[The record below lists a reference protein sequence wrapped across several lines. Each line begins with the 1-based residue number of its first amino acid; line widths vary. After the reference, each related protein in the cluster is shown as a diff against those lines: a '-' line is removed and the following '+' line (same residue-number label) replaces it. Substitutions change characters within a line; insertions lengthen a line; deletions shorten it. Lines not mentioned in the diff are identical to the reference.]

1 MARDHSDLLAEAATR
16 DAPFF
21 PPVVSS
27 DLGGIDPLGLRQVNF
42 DMMDQVLPGMNNV
55 GRHIRPY
62 TLVAWAFH
70 RAIHLAREGGL
81 RLLTDEIRDY
91 VDRVEVLFAWSQ
103 FTRDPRADLPG
114 RQVLSPILAAP
125 EYFFGGPAWM
135 KRRLDRRYS
144 TALTA
149 PITYGPA
156 LKTLGWVD
164 VHSDHSIL
172 LIPQAEAMPAVLAL
186 EARLSE
192 WLDHPALSQLGEV
205 VVNIGD
211 MKGLGDA
218 WRLDDPTPEE
228 RAFVARVL
236 AGDLAP
242 RSRRSGVGR
251 MIFVTS
257 QIDKTETAT
266 IREFMTLEA
275 ADEDAELALATLAW
289 RRLQTRQL
297 FRLAL
302 ESLLYWLTI
311 QLTDEAMHSE
321 AIVARLM
328 GMVGGNPEM
337 DTSEWLDALRPSDN
351 SPVPLMSRI
360 SATFATDNLHEAPAA
375 IFAGLAYALAEAP
388 TKSEAF
394 ERPDR
399 LPLARAAA
407 DARSLADRP
416 ARQFVTCVLES
427 WVLTQHVYWSV
438 GRGLVDARARGKTL
452 LRLKVVLDED
462 GWTLAPK
469 VQPGSPPVATQDR
482 LETAMTL
489 ATEAGLIEPRTP

>member
-1 MARDHSDLLAEAATR
+1 MARDHSDLLAEAAIL
-16 DAPFF
+16 DGPIL

-70 RAIHLAREGGL
+70 RAFHLAREGGR

-103 FTRDPRADLPG
+103 FLRDPRADLPG
-114 RQVLSPILAAP
+114 RQVLSSILAAP
-125 EYFFGGPAWM
+125 DYCFGGPAWM

-172 LIPQAEAMPAVLAL
+172 LVPQAEAMPAVLAF

-192 WLDHPALSQLGEV
+192 WLNHPALSQLGEV
-205 VVNIGD
+205 TVSTDDV
-211 MKGLGDA
+211 KGLGEA

-242 RSRRSGVGR
+242 RSRRSGVER
-251 MIFVTS
+251 MIAVAS
-257 QIDKTETAT
+257 QIDKVETAK
-266 IREFMTLEA
+266 IREFMTLEV
-275 ADEDAELALATLAW
+275 ADDDAELALATRAW
-289 RRLQTRQL
+289 RRLQARQL

-302 ESLLYWLTI
+302 ESLLFWLTT
-311 QLTDEAMHSE
+311 QLAEQAMHSE
-321 AIVARLM
+321 EIVERLV

-337 DTSEWLDALRPSDN
+337 DTSEWLDALRPSDD
-351 SPVPLMSRI
+351 SPVPLMARI

-375 IFAGLAYALAEAP
+375 VFSGLAYALAEAP
-388 TKSEAF
+388 RKSETF

-407 DARSLADRP
+407 DARGLADQP
-416 ARQFVTCVLES
+416 ARQFVTYVLES
-427 WVLTQHVYWSV
+427 WVLTQHIYWSV

-452 LRLKVVLDED
+452 LRLKIVLDED

-469 VQPGSPPVATQDR
+469 VRPGSPPVATQDR

-489 ATEAGLIEPRTP
+489 ATEAGLIERNTA